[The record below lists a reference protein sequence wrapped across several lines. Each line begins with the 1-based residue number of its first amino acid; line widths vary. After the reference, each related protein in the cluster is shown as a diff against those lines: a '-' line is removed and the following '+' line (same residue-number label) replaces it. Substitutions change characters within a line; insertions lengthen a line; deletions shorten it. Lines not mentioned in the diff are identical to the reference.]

1 MEGRIWAAEAV
12 GKVDTVRVPAQWNGR
27 VTTYLPL
34 RGGGVQPCVR
44 TAQDGKMES
53 EFEQHGGFW
62 PASACLPGW
71 ASSVSLI
78 GRIWHRLGLLPQR
91 PTHDGTPR
99 SCGTPPFMGK

>member
-27 VTTYLPL
+27 VTTDLPL

-44 TAQDGKMES
+44 TAQDGKLES

-62 PASACLPGW
+62 RACLAG
-71 ASSVSLI
+71 
-78 GRIWHRLGLLPQR
+78 HRVCL
-91 PTHDGTPR
+91 
-99 SCGTPPFMGK
+99 